1 MISLDFRIISERLD
15 ALDLPHVDLVIGI
28 ATGGIAPA
36 TLIAYKQRTEL
47 LILQFNYRD
56 EQNNPRFDQPVR
68 QSEISIPEG
77 VRSILLVDD
86 VSVSGKTLDAA
97 LTFLQDYDV
106 TTLVMKGKADYV
118 VLPEIT
124 TCVNWPWKINRG

>member
-1 MISLDFRIISERLD
+1 MISLDFPTIAERLD
-15 ALDLPHVDLVIGI
+15 ALELPHVDLVVGI

-36 TLIAYKQRTEL
+36 TLIAYKQRTDL

-56 EQNNPRFDQPVR
+56 EQNKPRFEHPVR
-68 QSEISIPEG
+68 QSEISIPDG

-97 LTFLQDYDV
+97 RAFLKEYDI

-118 VLPEIT
+118 VLPEIGD
-124 TCVNWPWKINRG
+124 CVDWPWKIKRG